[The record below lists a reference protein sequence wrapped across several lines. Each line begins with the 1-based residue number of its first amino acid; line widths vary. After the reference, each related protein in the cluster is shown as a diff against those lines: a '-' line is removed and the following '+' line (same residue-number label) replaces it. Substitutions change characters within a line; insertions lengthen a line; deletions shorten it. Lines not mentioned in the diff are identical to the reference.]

1 MERLDVKTPTSPVT
15 GSVSGAC
22 SLMIQPA
29 ALMATWLAVAAVSRH
44 SWRRRQMTASA
55 QTFDQ
60 ANDVCNRL
68 RA

>member
-29 ALMATWLAVAAVSRH
+29 ALMATWLAVAAVFKTVLEEAADDRQCANVRPGE
-44 SWRRRQMTASA
+44 RR
-55 QTFDQ
+55 
-60 ANDVCNRL
+60 L
-68 RA
+68 